1 MPRPTPFH
9 PRTSALNQGNHWEEW
24 AGFESATMFDLS
36 FDHEYHAVRNGCGL
50 FDVSPLYKYDVRGPE
65 AHALLNRVVVRDLSK
80 ARVGQVFYTAW
91 CDDRGKVIDDGTVQR
106 LGEDH
111 FRITAA
117 IPTLYWLEDNATGM
131 DVEIEDT
138 SESIAAL
145 ALQGPTSRDLLQ
157 RLTDTSLDN
166 LHFFHCTDAEIA
178 GSPVVI
184 SRTGYTGD
192 LGFEIFGA
200 AENALGLWDALMEIA
215 PEYQMRPAGAVA
227 LDVARTEAGLI
238 LIDADFVAST
248 QTLYEVQKTS
258 PYELG
263 LGWMV
268 KLDQEYFIGRD
279 ALRVEK
285 KTGSPR
291 VTVGL
296 ELDLIALEK
305 AYAEFD
311 MPMHVPHETWK
322 VLYPIYADEGRQH
335 FIGRGSSGVW
345 SSTLKKYVVISRLE
359 AKYGKLGTM
368 IYFEE
373 SIEAKSFPI
382 PATVVPMPFFDP
394 PRKRAT
400 IGGSK

>member
-9 PRTSALNQGNHWEEW
+9 ARTSALNQGNNWEEW

-50 FDVSPLYKYDVRGPE
+50 FDVSPLYKYDIRGPE
-65 AHALLNRVVVRDLSK
+65 AQALLNRVVVRNLAK
-80 ARVGQVFYTAW
+80 ARVGQVFYTVW
-91 CDDRGKVIDDGTVQR
+91 CDDHGMVIDDGTVMR
-106 LGEDH
+106 LGDEH
-111 FRITAA
+111 FRMTAA
-117 IPTLYWLEDNATGM
+117 IPTLYLLEDNATGM

-157 RLTDTSLDN
+157 RLTETNLDR
-166 LHFFHCTDAEIA
+166 LRFFHCTDAKIA

-184 SRTGYTGD
+184 SRAGYTGD
-192 LGFEIFGA
+192 LGFEVFIASEF
-200 AENALGLWDALMEIA
+200 ALDLWDALMKIG
-215 PEYQMRPAGAVA
+215 PDYQMRPAGAVA
-227 LDVARTEAGLI
+227 LDVARVEAGLI
-238 LIDADFVAST
+238 LIDADFVSST

-268 KLDQEYFIGRD
+268 KLDQEYFVGRD
-279 ALRVEK
+279 ALREEK
-285 KTGSPR
+285 KRGSLR
-291 VTVGL
+291 ATVGL
-296 ELDLIALEK
+296 ELDVKALEEC
-305 AYAEFD
+305 YAEFD
-311 MPMHVPHETWK
+311 MPLHVPHEPWK
-322 VLYPIYADEGRQH
+322 YFYAIYSDKARQN

-345 SSTLKKYVVISRLE
+345 SSTLKKYVVIARVE
-359 AKYGKLGTM
+359 AKYEELGTV

-382 PATVVPMPFFDP
+382 PATVVKMPFFEP
-394 PRKRAT
+394 ARKKSI
-400 IGGSK
+400 IGDSK